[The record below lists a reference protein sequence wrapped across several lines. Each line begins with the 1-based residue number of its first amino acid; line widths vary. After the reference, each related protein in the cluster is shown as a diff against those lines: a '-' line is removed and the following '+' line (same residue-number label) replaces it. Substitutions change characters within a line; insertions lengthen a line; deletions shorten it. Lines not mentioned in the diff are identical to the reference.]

1 MPDGTIRSM
10 HEVDYSGAVF
20 SLGVM
25 GTLGQVYAESEYP
38 KETDSDF
45 AEIMHKPHDDVV
57 TIAFGVEIDG
67 KGQAKNPER
76 EEFMRSGEY
85 KKRGATLLF
94 PGVFGVPDFRK
105 GEVCGDGADEWI
117 ELRSTLRSE

>member
-1 MPDGTIRSM
+1 M
-10 HEVDYSGAVF
+10 HEVDYSGAAF

-25 GTLGQVYAESEYP
+25 TTLGQVYDESEYP
-38 KETDSDF
+38 KETDDNF
-45 AEIMHKPHDDVV
+45 AEVMRKPHDDVV